1 MKSLVDDCFDD
12 IGAAITNSR
21 KDIDIDVI
29 NTNRK
34 ISKFIPSTLSCPP
47 PVSQEG
53 ENYNVPDD
61 ENEEDIEWEK
71 TDNKDD
77 HEEKVNPAELSLRN
91 NSQPTARSITQSST
105 RQITLNVGFI
115 ISRRKPGVLGDLT
128 DGLKDID
135 MAKSK
140 RKERHDA
147 AIEETRCMK
156 IRVKA
161 EVEKNRLDIERELG
175 ARRLALEE
183 KQQAFREKMA
193 LEGR

>member
-71 TDNKDD
+71 TDNEDD

-147 AIEETRCMK
+147 AIEETRRMK